1 MTTTKTK
8 PAIPEGATQH
18 SLYGGEV
25 DLIFN
30 PNSPRYRYTVTDKQ
44 TGLKDQSVRG
54 VTTILRDI
62 IAKPDLMT
70 WPMNMAQGY
79 LFGATFN
86 EEEKKYLYDQK
97 KAFLKPD
104 KALSEPELQK
114 AMETASAAFRAKQDK
129 GKDVGTMT
137 HKMIEQFL
145 KGEQPDVKEFMPV
158 EGIATF
164 DEELNIFTTNSKLA
178 FKAFETFEGWWGS
191 LEQKA
196 VMSTERP
203 IYSRMMGYGGTCDL
217 VAEINGKIYMLDIK
231 TTNTSS
237 KAPLGIYAENIMQLG
252 GYAHACRE
260 EDGTDFDDLG
270 IIRVSKEGQ
279 LSIAT
284 AGDMGIP
291 VNECERAFAFA
302 VRIHD
307 WLEKTSPYLADAHF
321 NSHLVGSLNGREA
334 DSEISKEANV

>member
-1 MTTTKTK
+1 MSDKL
-8 PAIPEGATQH
+8 PEGATEH
-18 SLYGGEV
+18 ILYGGDV
-25 DLIFN
+25 QLVFN

-54 VTTILRDI
+54 VTTVLRDI
-62 IAKPDLMT
+62 INKPDLMT

-79 LFGATFN
+79 LFGSTFN
-86 EEEKKYLYDQK
+86 EETKKYLYDEK
-97 KAFLKPD
+97 KALLKPG
-104 KALSEPELQK
+104 KALDVAELQS
-114 AMETASAAFRAKQDK
+114 AMENASAAFRAKQDK

-145 KGEQPDVKEFMPV
+145 KGEAPDLTKFIPV
-158 EGIATF
+158 EGIPGF
-164 DEELNIFTTNSKLA
+164 DEDMKLFEVNSKMA
-178 FKAFETFEGWWGS
+178 IKAFERFKEWWNS
-191 LEQKA
+191 LEQKE

-203 IYSRMMGYGGTCDL
+203 VYSRMMGYGGTCDL

-231 TTNTSS
+231 TTNTSK
-237 KAPLGIYAENIMQLG
+237 KAPLGIYAQDIMQLG
-252 GYAHACRE
+252 AYAHACRE

-291 VNECERAFAFA
+291 TNECERAFAFA
-302 VRIHD
+302 VRVHD
-307 WLEKTSPYLADAHF
+307 WLEKTTPFLADAHF
-321 NSHLVGSLNGREA
+321 NSHLVGPIKEGRES
-334 DSEISKEANV
+334 DSKNK